1 MPDEINGV
9 IEEKEGASELEFVQ
23 PAPHNGKQ
31 LAHEVNK
38 ELLDIILYRQQ
49 RKFYLSAG
57 LIGIKLCI
65 VAGILLM
72 VFLQKTLDDSWK
84 EIMLVIL
91 GGFVGSIGKLV
102 DFWFNSQSDDQQL
115 VESAQ
120 DYSTGVNN
128 GMGKRR

>member
-1 MPDEINGV
+1 MADEINGV
-9 IEEKEGASELEFVQ
+9 INEPSSEIDPDE
-23 PAPHNGKQ
+23 PAPHNGKR

-72 VFLQKTLDDSWK
+72 VALQKTLDDSWK

-120 DYSTGVNN
+120 DYRMGTNN
-128 GMGKRR
+128 TPSS

>member
-1 MPDEINGV
+1 MADEINGV
-9 IEEKEGASELEFVQ
+9 INEEPNQSEEPVLN
-23 PAPHNGKQ
+23 NGKR

-72 VFLQKTLDDSWK
+72 VALQKALDDSWK

-120 DYSTGVNN
+120 DYRMGTNN
-128 GMGKRR
+128 NTNK

>member
-1 MPDEINGV
+1 MADEVSGV
-9 IEEKEGASELEFVQ
+9 ILDKDGNIKKET
-23 PAPHNGKQ
+23 

-49 RKFYLSAG
+49 RKFLLSAG
-57 LIGIKLCI
+57 LIGIKLAI
-65 VAGILLM
+65 VLGILLM
-72 VFLQKTLDDSWK
+72 VAFQKTLDDAWK
-84 EIMLVIL
+84 EVMLVIL

-120 DYSTGVNN
+120 DYRMGVNGN
-128 GMGKRR
+128 DKK

>member
-1 MPDEINGV
+1 MADEINGV
-9 IEEKEGASELEFVQ
+9 INEQPNQSEEPVPNHSK
-23 PAPHNGKQ
+23 N

-38 ELLDIILYRQQ
+38 ELLEIILYRQQ
-49 RKFYLSAG
+49 RKYYLSMG
-57 LIGIKLCI
+57 LIGIKLCL

-72 VFLQKTLDDSWK
+72 VALQKTLQDSWK
-84 EIMLVIL
+84 EVMLVIL

-120 DYSTGVNN
+120 DYRMGTNN
-128 GMGKRR
+128 NTNKK